1 MAYQLSPNKFVQ
13 DTPHGRVIVRLSD
26 RGLHVHNVTEVA
38 GGNIIAHEEKTH
50 SFQEVLD
57 WSEGQFTIPIHGQ

>member
-26 RGLHVHNVTEVA
+26 RGVHVQNITEIS
-38 GGNIIAHEEKTH
+38 GGQIIAHDEKVH
-50 SFQEVLD
+50 SYQDVLD
-57 WSEGQFTIPIHGQ
+57 WSDGQLTIPIHGQ